1 MMPRLASV
9 LLLSLIVITSAA
21 AAQPYQPEPFCR
33 YEQASEEYV
42 GYAVSQSCQD
52 GVCMMVQSW
61 LRWEPSVIHVCAVEG
76 EISRARLRLFKELPE
91 DPDIT
96 VRLRGS
102 EVAWPER
109 EVVTV
114 TSVFGESVDIAV
126 DGTAALAAVD
136 EDLGVAMVPITLE
149 WTEAGEELT
158 AEVWL
163 AVHRGPCGLEF
174 SGEWVS
180 VEDGLVKIEAPPD
193 SEATLTIRND
203 YPVTVRLNFWYPPG
217 VDPREAAIPPGGSV
231 TFTFHV
237 PSGIAHSETVHYW
250 PEGWCHTPSFSLA
263 IGNLPPET
271 TPPKTTS
278 PPPTTEGPPLQLVG
292 GSTTIEITS
301 VEFVGDY
308 LAIFVK
314 NQGPQDLVN
323 GVSPILW
330 SVLIVSGSG
339 ETPVGV
345 LSLTEEKADGNF
357 EVGETLKF
365 MVERPAGLHSGDF
378 FTVKIYGPEG
388 TRSEYIYIPPT
399 QTTTPPPTEGFT
411 TPPATLSESGGKTW
425 IYLGIGA
432 IIGGGIVALLMA
444 RKSEPKPKSSRR
456 GRRRP

>member
-1 MMPRLASV
+1 MRKYVSV
-9 LLLSLIVITSAA
+9 LLLTLIAA
-21 AAQPYQPEPFCR
+21 ASATLAQPLQPEPYCT
-33 YEQASEEYV
+33 YEEAQAGSEMQFIGEECEQGMCMFLMSNLIWSPYV
-42 GYAVSQSCQD
+42 V
-52 GVCMMVQSW
+52 
-61 LRWEPSVIHVCAVEG
+61 HVCAVEG
-76 EISRARLRLFKELPE
+76 EVAEVEVEFRLDLPE
-91 DPDIT
+91 LGPVT
-96 VRLRGS
+96 VTIEGAPG
-102 EVAWPER
+102 VAWPETE
-109 EVVTV
+109 EVV
-114 TSVFGESVDIAV
+114 V
-126 DGTAALAAVD
+126 DGPFAKGAKILVDGSAALAKFN
-136 EDLGVAMVPITLE
+136 ETLGVAMIPVAFR
-149 WTEAGEELT
+149 WTEGDSELRSYF
-158 AEVWL
+158 WL

-174 SGEWVS
+174 SGKWVS
-180 VEDGLVKIEAPPD
+180 VEDGLVRIETPPN

-203 YPVTVRLNFWYPPG
+203 YPVTVRLSFCYPAG
-217 VDPREAAIPPGGSV
+217 VEPREAAIPPRGNV

-237 PSGIAHSETVHYW
+237 PSGIAHSETVYYW

-263 IGNLPPET
+263 VGNLPPET

-388 TRSEYIYIPPT
+388 TRSEYIYLPPT

-432 IIGGGIVALLMA
+432 VIGGGVMALLMA
-444 RKSEPKPKSSRR
+444 RKSEPKPKSRRR
-456 GRRRP
+456 GGRRP